1 MGLYVLAG
9 AIGLPVYSAGTSGL
23 STLLGYKGGYLFAFI
38 LAGALVG
45 WLAERRWDRS
55 PLGMLG
61 LMALGTLLVY
71 AIGVPVLSLVT
82 GLDPWT
88 AIYKGAV
95 VFLPW
100 DALKAAVAA
109 GLIPLAWRFVGR
121 G

>member
-1 MGLYVLAG
+1 
-9 AIGLPVYSAGTSGL
+9 
-23 STLLGYKGGYLFAFI
+23 
-38 LAGALVG
+38 
-45 WLAERRWDRS
+45 
-55 PLGMLG
+55 MLG